1 MKFENLE
8 KAAGAFS
15 YLDKLET
22 LKADFTREE
31 QLVENVR
38 KFYKFR
44 DAPMMKEV
52 FPEIQKIC
60 QDAIEREIERIKEGV
75 AEL

>member
-15 YLDKLET
+15 YLDKLES
-22 LKADFTREE
+22 LKLDFTREE
-31 QLVENVR
+31 QIVENVR

-44 DAPMMKEV
+44 DAPMLQGV
-52 FPEIQKIC
+52 FPDLQKIC